1 MMEIIERENEN
12 ISHKEP
18 IWMDNILPHNE
29 YFDADVAPLGLF
41 RDGPFC
47 HLQKREIEI
56 AGNKYN
62 SCEQF
67 ILAKKA
73 IMFGD
78 MKTWNKIMKETNPKV
93 MKQRAKEI
101 RNVQEDVWNAN
112 IFDIYTQA
120 NYHKFQQ
127 NTDLKVLLLSTGN
140 KLLVQCNDVAK
151 PPRIG
156 LSRTKTVKTRLT
168 ESSNSDFASSSQRRI
183 PESTNSRHLTY
194 QEYTNRVSQN
204 MHTLG
209 PESKTSTNFFSND
222 SSLDKIRESEVQDI
236 RRWDK
241 KNILGQSLMMVRKK
255 LMNEELARKTRLL
268 DAMNLHKELDG
279 NQR

>member
-1 MMEIIERENEN
+1 MEIIEHGNVN

-29 YFDADVAPLGLF
+29 YFDADIAPLGLF

-67 ILAKKA
+67 IQAKKA

-101 RNVQEDVWNAN
+101 KNVKEDVWNGT

-151 PPRIG
+151 PPRIVF
-156 LSRTKTVKTRLT
+156 SRTKSEKTKLT
-168 ESSNSDFASSSQRRI
+168 ESSISNYALSTQRRV

-204 MHTLG
+204 THAFS
-209 PESKTSTNFFSND
+209 PESKGSTNFSSND

-236 RRWDK
+236 RRWDE
-241 KNILGQSLMMVRKK
+241 KNILGQSL
-255 LMNEELARKTRLL
+255 
-268 DAMNLHKELDG
+268 
-279 NQR
+279 